1 MFNGKIISNKGMMIF
16 PFHKVSPLLV
26 PKMCDQHG
34 TSAQSV
40 RAFHYFRTIPL
51 QPISKVDVYK
61 INYKY
66 TALVT
71 RHYWVCNFKVDLN

>member
-1 MFNGKIISNKGMMIF
+1 MLSKFKSLCLMVNNIIL

-71 RHYWVCNFKVDLN
+71 RHYWSAISRWT